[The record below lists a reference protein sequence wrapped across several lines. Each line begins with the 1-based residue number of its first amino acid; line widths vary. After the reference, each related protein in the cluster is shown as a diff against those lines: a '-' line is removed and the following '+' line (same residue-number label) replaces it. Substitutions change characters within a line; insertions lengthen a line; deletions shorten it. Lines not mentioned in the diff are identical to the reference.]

1 MRSDWDYLEQA
12 RSGDENAWR
21 YLVEHHSPQL
31 VKMAFLITGSM
42 ETAKD
47 IVQDS
52 FVRLFRRREKHRI
65 GNFKAYL
72 STIAYHLSLKEKQKG
87 LRNQNIENLELSDHN
102 PGPMESV
109 LKKERDRQLV
119 EIIGSLDSHH
129 RDILVL
135 RFYGNHS
142 YEEMAQITDLPIGTV
157 KSRIFYAVKACRDGL
172 RKKGIIE

>member
-1 MRSDWDYLEQA
+1 VKTDWEYLEQA
-12 RSGDENAWR
+12 RTGDENAWQ

-42 ETAKD
+42 ESAKD
-47 IVQDS
+47 IAQDS
-52 FVRLFRRREKHRI
+52 FVRLFRQGAKHQR
-65 GNFKAYL
+65 GSFKAYL
-72 STIAYHLSLKEKQKG
+72 STIAFHLALKEKKRV
-87 LRNQNIENLELSDHN
+87 LRNQNLQNVELVDGN